1 MNQGYVHKYEPL
13 PRKTNEVAK
22 MAINAVYIVHT
33 NLGPGLL
40 ESVYETCLIHELRN
54 RGLIV
59 ESQVALPINYQ
70 GIRLDGGLRLDIL
83 VNNCLIIEV
92 KTVETILPVHK
103 AQLLMYLK
111 LSGHRLGLLINFNSA
126 LIKDSIKRVIL

>member
-1 MNQGYVHKYEPL
+1 MNQGYIHKYEPL
-13 PRKTNEVAK
+13 PEKTNEVAK
-22 MAINAVYIVHT
+22 RTINAAYAVHT

-59 ESQVALPINYQ
+59 ESQVALPVNYQ
-70 GIRLDGGLRLDIL
+70 GIRLDGGLKLDIL
-83 VNNCLIIEV
+83 VNNCLIIEI

-103 AQLLMYLK
+103 AQLLTYLK

-126 LIKDSIKRVIL
+126 LIKDGIKRVIL